1 MDLGEILSFEKKMV
15 EYKAMVDQHV
25 INEHSDCCNVL
36 NLDQLLD
43 RLALAHQVMP
53 DIFNT

>member
-36 NLDQLLD
+36 NLAQLLD